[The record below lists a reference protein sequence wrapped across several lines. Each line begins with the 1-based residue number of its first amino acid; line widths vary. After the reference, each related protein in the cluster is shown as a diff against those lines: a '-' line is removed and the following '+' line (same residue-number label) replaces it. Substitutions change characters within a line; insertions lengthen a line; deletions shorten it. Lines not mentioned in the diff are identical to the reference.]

1 MEQLNRL
8 ERNIEALLAKQRTI
22 MEENRLLTEDNRRQ
36 HEEIMECHARIVNL
50 QHELR
55 DVRTAASMIGSEASR
70 EKARLYLTQIINQV
84 DSAITILTR

>member
-1 MEQLNRL
+1 MEQLDRL
-8 ERNIEALLAKQRTI
+8 ERNIQALLAKQDAI
-22 MEENRLLTEDNRRQ
+22 MEENRLLTDDNRRQ
-36 HEEIMECHARIVNL
+36 HEEIMQCHARIVSL

-84 DSAITILTR
+84 DSALNILTQ